1 MIPKLTA
8 DVRKKIASVAKNEK
22 KSRIS
27 TDLNF
32 KFFKKAE
39 SFWDSKSKNRSKDFR
54 IFCDEVKNFF
64 PFKNQFDSGFNLS
77 DLSS

>member
-1 MIPKLTA
+1 M
-8 DVRKKIASVAKNEK
+8 KKMEDFDRFEFQIFEK
-22 KSRIS
+22 
-27 TDLNF
+27 
-32 KFFKKAE
+32 